1 MTALSIDPKP
11 APGLRAHHAIVGRLA
26 YLALLPFGLGAAL
39 VWFVRADAHPHVV
52 AAMSA
57 YAAVVL
63 AFLGGIHW
71 GFGFAGAGAGAQPT
85 VNLGASAVG
94 VAPVVPDTGLYVW
107 GVMPALVACLAL
119 LMPASAGLVIHALML
134 VVCYL
139 VDRKVYPVRGAGRWL
154 TLRFRLSVGAS
165 LACFIAAA
173 GS

>member
-1 MTALSIDPKP
+1 MTALSTDSK
-11 APGLRAHHAIVGRLA
+11 RALSPSANHGVAGRLA

-39 VWFVRADAHPHVV
+39 VWFVRSDAHPYVV

-71 GFGFAGAGAGAQPT
+71 GFGFAAARGGAGAGASST
-85 VNLGASAVG
+85 AI
-94 VAPVVPDTGLYVW
+94 VAPGAPDTGLYLW
-107 GVMPALVACLAL
+107 GVAPALIACLAL
-119 LMPASAGLVIHALML
+119 LMPASAGLVIHGVML

-139 VDRKVYPVRGAGRWL
+139 VDRKVYPVQGAGRWL

-165 LACFIAAA
+165 LACFVAAA

>member
-1 MTALSIDPKP
+1 MTAIPIDSKLPSSF
-11 APGLRAHHAIVGRLA
+11 GAHQAAAGRLA
-26 YLALLPFGLGAAL
+26 YLALLPFGLGTAL

-71 GFGFAGAGAGAQPT
+71 GFGFGGADAAGT
-85 VNLGASAVG
+85 SA
-94 VAPVVPDTGLYVW
+94 PDTGLYVW
-107 GVMPALVACLAL
+107 GVMPALVACVAL
-119 LMPASAGLVIHALML
+119 LMPASAGLVIHGVML

-139 VDRKVYPVRGAGRWL
+139 VDRKVYPAQGAGCWL
-154 TLRFRLSVGAS
+154 TLRFRMSVGAS

>member
-1 MTALSIDPKP
+1 MTAISIDSKR
-11 APGLRAHHAIVGRLA
+11 ATRPGADPVVVERLA

-71 GFGFAGAGAGAQPT
+71 GFGFGGAGPKVDPGTANAGARA
-85 VNLGASAVG
+85 
-94 VAPVVPDTGLYVW
+94 PDTGLYVW
-107 GVMPALVACLAL
+107 GIAPALVACLAL
-119 LMPASAGLVIHALML
+119 LMPASAGLVIHAVML

-139 VDRKVYPVRGAGRWL
+139 VDRKVYPAHGAGRWL
-154 TLRFRLSVGAS
+154 TLRFRLSVVAS
-165 LACFIAAA
+165 LACFVAAA

>member
-1 MTALSIDPKP
+1 MTALSI
-11 APGLRAHHAIVGRLA
+11 ASERATRHGADLPLVRRLA

-71 GFGFAGAGAGAQPT
+71 GFGFAGASSQVNAGTGGAAT
-85 VNLGASAVG
+85 AA
-94 VAPVVPDTGLYVW
+94 PDTGLYVW
-107 GVMPALVACLAL
+107 GVAPALVACLAL
-119 LMPASAGLVIHALML
+119 LMPASAGLVIHAVML
-134 VVCYL
+134 IVCYL
-139 VDRKVYPVRGAGRWL
+139 VDRKVYPAQGAGCWL
-154 TLRFRLSVGAS
+154 TLRFRLSVVAS
-165 LACFIAAA
+165 LACFVAAA